1 MFKGGKQGVHV
12 GKSQFPLKSKRQ
24 ADSLREPDE
33 VGEKTGMVL
42 RITAANLGKDRFPK
56 RKE

>member
-1 MFKGGKQGVHV
+1 MFKGGKQDVHV

-42 RITAANLGKDRFPK
+42 WITANLGKDRFPK